1 MISQQED
8 PKLALCRR
16 LIEEKLGWGSSESW
30 STQDFEQLSERIAG
44 QTGVSLSVTT
54 LKRVWGRVKYESA
67 PTVTTLNALAML
79 VGYVHWRA
87 FLNDATQTSSVIV
100 PSSTFGLDSRAPKP
114 VQPTQKPTANRW
126 WISAGLVVILAS
138 LGVFFLNYV
147 SPRPLSPADFAFTSR
162 LVTKGIPNSVVF
174 DYTATSSPTDSV
186 FIQQSWDSKRRQRV
200 TKDGHHHSAIYY
212 LPGYYRAKLVV
223 GRQIVQEHDV
233 VIPSEGWL
241 TAVAI
246 NQEAPPVYFS
256 QSQAVHDGMLDLP
269 IASIEGHNI
278 PMQPQ
283 PPIVIYTNV
292 RPLNGLRS
300 DNFVLET
307 RVKNEYKQGS
317 AACQYTQITIVCRD
331 DLFKFLLS
339 AEGCVGNS
347 SVYLGGYEATSKH
360 ADLSA
365 LGRNLSQWVDVRLEV
380 HNKRAKLFL
389 DGQKAYEAV
398 IPHSPTQILGI
409 GYEFLGT
416 GSVDYCRFVRT
427 NGDVVFEDNF
437 K

>member
-1 MISQQED
+1 MTAQQED
-8 PKLALCRR
+8 PKLARCRR
-16 LIEEKLGWGSSESW
+16 LIEEKLGWGNSEGW
-30 STQDFEQLSERIAG
+30 STQDFEQLGERIAE

-54 LKRVWGRVKYESA
+54 LKRVWGRVKYDSA

-79 VGYVHWRA
+79 VGYEHWRA
-87 FLNDATQTSSVIV
+87 FSNESTQKSSVVV
-100 PSSTFGLDSRAPKP
+100 PSSTFVIDTRAPKP
-114 VQPTQKPTANRW
+114 VRPTQKPIANRW
-126 WISAGLVVILAS
+126 WISACLVVILTS
-138 LGVFFLNYV
+138 MGVFFLNYV

-162 LVTKGIPNSVVF
+162 PVTKSIPNSVVF

-186 FIQQSWDSKRRQRV
+186 FIQQSWDPKRRQLV
-200 TKDGHHHSAIYY
+200 PKDGHHHSAVYY

-246 NQEAPPVYFS
+246 NQDAPPVYFS
-256 QSQAVHDGMLDLP
+256 QSQAVHDGILNLP
-269 IASIEGHNI
+269 IASIERYNI

-317 AACQYTQITIVCRD
+317 AACQYTQITILCRD
-331 DLFKFLLS
+331 DIFKFLLS

-365 LGRNLSQWVDVRLEV
+365 LGRNLSQWVDVRFEV

-398 IPHSPTQILGI
+398 ISHSPTQILGI

>member
-1 MISQQED
+1 MIAQPEN

-16 LIEEKLGWGSSESW
+16 LIEEKLGWGNSEEW
-30 STQDFEQLSERIAG
+30 STQDFERLGERIAE

-54 LKRVWGRVKYESA
+54 LKRVWGRVKYDSV
-67 PTVTTLNALAML
+67 PTVTTLNALASL
-79 VGYVHWRA
+79 VGYENWRA
-87 FLNDATQTSSVIV
+87 FLNDSTQKSSVV
-100 PSSTFGLDSRAPKP
+100 PPSTFVIDTREPKP
-114 VQPTQKPTANRW
+114 VQPTRKLTINRW
-126 WISAGLVVILAS
+126 WISACLVVILTCM
-138 LGVFFLNYV
+138 GVFFLNYV
-147 SPRPLSPADFAFTSR
+147 SPGPLSPADFAFTSR
-162 LVTKGIPNSVVF
+162 PVTKGIPNSVVF
-174 DYTATSSPTDSV
+174 DYRATSSPTDSV
-186 FIQQSWDSKRRQRV
+186 FIQQSWDPKRRQLV
-200 TKDGHHHSAIYY
+200 PKDGHHHSAIYY

-246 NQEAPPVYFS
+246 NQEATPVYFS
-256 QSQAVHDGMLDLP
+256 QRQAVHDGMLNLP
-269 IASIEGHNI
+269 IASIEGSNI

-283 PPIVIYTNV
+283 PPIVLYRYV

-300 DNFVLET
+300 DDFVVET
-307 RVKNEYKQGS
+307 RVRNTYKQGS
-317 AACQYTQITIVCRD
+317 AACQYTQITVLCRD
-331 DLFKFLLS
+331 DVFKFLLS

-365 LGRNLSQWVDVRLEV
+365 LGRDLSQWVDVRLEV
-380 HNKRAKLFL
+380 HDKRAKLIL
-389 DGQKAYEAV
+389 NGQKAYEAV
-398 IPHSPTQILGI
+398 IPHSPTQLLGI

-416 GSVDYCRFVRT
+416 GSVDYCRFFRT